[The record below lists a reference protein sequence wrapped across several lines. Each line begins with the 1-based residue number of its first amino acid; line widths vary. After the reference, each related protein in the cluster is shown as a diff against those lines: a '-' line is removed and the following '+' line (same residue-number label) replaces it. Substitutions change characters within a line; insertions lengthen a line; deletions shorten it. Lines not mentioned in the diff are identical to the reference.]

1 MAEDE
6 GEGMKEIRYPIPKGT
21 REAKCRGCGFLIYW
35 VKTKAGKNMPVNASG
50 IPHWATCEKAKDFKR

>member
-1 MAEDE
+1 
-6 GEGMKEIRYPIPKGT
+6 MKEIRYPIPKGT

-50 IPHWATCEKAKDFKR
+50 IPHWATCPKAKDFKR